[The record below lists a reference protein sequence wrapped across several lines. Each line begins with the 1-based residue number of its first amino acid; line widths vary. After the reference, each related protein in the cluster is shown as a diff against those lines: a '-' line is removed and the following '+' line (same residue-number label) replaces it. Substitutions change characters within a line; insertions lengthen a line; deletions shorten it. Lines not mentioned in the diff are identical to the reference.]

1 MTTCIRSLETA
12 APASPHERTDEP
24 RDLIGTV
31 PRPMSLAAAVEERL
45 VVPAYSSGWGSAA
58 ITVHRGLSLPFQL
71 LGQVRQRSLS
81 FAGAQTEVV
90 EIGREKLIQPMCSRL
105 FGELPAPVQKLR
117 RVVWDSAALSRCG
130 ADLVIV
136 EVHRWLAERF
146 RRAGW
151 MIIPHAVRWYGELA
165 AIPPQRPSRGLRD
178 NLRRL
183 RQQGFRIEQAN
194 RAADWDEFY
203 REMVEPQ
210 ALNRHGH
217 LAGLPS
223 SRLKSEL
230 ARVGTLHLITR
241 GPERVAG
248 ICTVPRGDTLWMAL
262 SGVRHGDSI
271 LLQQGAGFATFALTL
286 EWARAQG
293 YRRIDAGR
301 TPAFLNDGL
310 HQYKRRWGLV
320 PATDPLTHV
329 AAVRVNS
336 PAVLQAFAA
345 EPVLIEERF
354 GLRRYAGE

>member
-1 MTTCIRSLETA
+1 
-12 APASPHERTDEP
+12 
-24 RDLIGTV
+24 
-31 PRPMSLAAAVEERL
+31 VEERL
-45 VVPAYSSGWGSAA
+45 VVPAYSSRWGGAA
-58 ITVHRGLSLPFQL
+58 IAAHRGLSLPFQL
-71 LGQVRQRSLS
+71 LGQVRRRSLS
-81 FAGAQTEVV
+81 FAGAQVEVV
-90 EIGREKLIQPMCSRL
+90 EIGREKLIKPLCSRL
-105 FGELPAPVQKLR
+105 FGELPAPVQEPR
-117 RVVWDSAALSRCG
+117 RAVWNPRALSRAG

-151 MIIPHAVRWYGELA
+151 MIIPQAVRWYGELA

-183 RQQGFRIEQAN
+183 RQQGFRIEQAVD
-194 RAADWDEFY
+194 AADWEEFY

-210 ALNRHGH
+210 AVIRHRH
-217 LAGLPS
+217 SAGLPS
-223 SRLKSEL
+223 VRLRAEL
-230 ARVGTLHLITR
+230 TQVGTLHLITR
-241 GPERVAG
+241 GRERVAG
-248 ICTVPRGDTLWMAL
+248 ICTVSRGDTLWMAL

-271 LLQQGAGFATFALTL
+271 LLQQGAGFATFALTF

-310 HQYKRRWGLV
+310 HQFKRRWGLV
-320 PATDPLTHV
+320 PATDPLAHV

-336 PAVLQAFAA
+336 LAIRQAFAL
-345 EPVLIEERF
+345 EPVLIQERL